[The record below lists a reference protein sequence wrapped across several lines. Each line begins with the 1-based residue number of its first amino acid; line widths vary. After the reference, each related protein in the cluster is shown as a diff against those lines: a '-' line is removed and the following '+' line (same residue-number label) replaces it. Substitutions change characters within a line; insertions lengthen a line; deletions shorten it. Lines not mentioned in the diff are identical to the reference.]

1 MDNLHKVDDWL
12 TALLAN
18 LEPAARN
25 RMMRQLAQQLRRM
38 QQQNIR
44 LQRNPDGT
52 AFEVRRVTAR
62 SKKGRIKRQMFAK
75 LRTTKYLKTA
85 ATADSASVH
94 FERKVQRIARVHHYG
109 LRDRVSK
116 KGGEVKYSERRLLG
130 FNMSTQDMIIE
141 NLLEFFVVNHLW
153 FKT

>member
-1 MDNLHKVDDWL
+1 MDDLQRVDDWL
-12 TALLAN
+12 AALLAN

-25 RMMRQLAQQLRRM
+25 RMMRQLAQELRRS

-52 AFEVRRVTAR
+52 TFEPHRVTAR

-85 ATADSASVH
+85 ATADSASVQ
-94 FERKVQRIARVHHYG
+94 FDGKVQRIARVHHYG
-109 LRDRVSK
+109 LRDRVRRN
-116 KGGEVKYSERRLLG
+116 GPEARYPARRLLG
-130 FNMSTQDMIIE
+130 VNDEVETITRDT
-141 NLLEFFVVNHLW
+141 LLRWLSE
-153 FKT
+153 

>member
-1 MDNLHKVDDWL
+1 MDDLQRVDDWL
-12 TALLAN
+12 AALLAN

-25 RMMRQLAQQLRRM
+25 RMMRQLAQELRRS

-52 AFEVRRVTAR
+52 AFEARRVTAR

-85 ATADSASVH
+85 ATADSASVQ
-94 FERKVQRIARVHHYG
+94 FDGKVQRIARVHHYG
-109 LRDRVSK
+109 LRERVRRN
-116 KGGEVKYSERRLLG
+116 GPEARYPARRLLG
-130 FNMSTQDMIIE
+130 VNDEVETITRDT
-141 NLLEFFVVNHLW
+141 LLRWLSE
-153 FKT
+153 

>member
-1 MDNLHKVDDWL
+1 MDDLQRVDDWL
-12 TALLAN
+12 AALLAN

-25 RMMRQLAQQLRRM
+25 RMMRQLAQELRRS

-52 AFEVRRVTAR
+52 AFEARRVTAR

-85 ATADSASVH
+85 ATANSASVL
-94 FERKVQRIARVHHYG
+94 FDGKVQHIARVHHYG
-109 LRDRVSK
+109 LRDRVRRN
-116 KGGEVKYSERRLLG
+116 GPEARYPARRLLG
-130 FNMSTQDMIIE
+130 VNDEVETITRDT
-141 NLLEFFVVNHLW
+141 LLRWLSE
-153 FKT
+153 

>member
-1 MDNLHKVDDWL
+1 MDDLQRVDDWL
-12 TALLAN
+12 AALLAN

-25 RMMRQLAQQLRRM
+25 RMMRQLAQELRRS

-52 AFEVRRVTAR
+52 GFEPRRVTAR

-85 ATADSASVH
+85 ATADSASVQFH
-94 FERKVQRIARVHHYG
+94 GKVQRIARVHHYG
-109 LRDRVSK
+109 LRDRVRRN
-116 KGGEVKYSERRLLG
+116 GPEVRYPSRQLLG
-130 FNMSTQDMIIE
+130 VNDELEKATRDM
-141 NLLEFFVVNHLW
+141 LLLW
-153 FKT
+153 LSG

>member
-1 MDNLHKVDDWL
+1 MDDLQRVDEWL
-12 TALLAN
+12 AALLAN

-25 RMMRQLAQQLRRM
+25 RMMRLLAQELRRS

-52 AFEVRRVTAR
+52 TFEPRRVTAR

-85 ATADSASVH
+85 ATADSASVQ
-94 FERKVQRIARVHHYG
+94 FDGKVQRIARVHHYG
-109 LRDRVSK
+109 LRDRVRRN
-116 KGGEVKYSERRLLG
+116 GPEARYPARRLLG
-130 FNMSTQDMIIE
+130 VNDEVETVTRDT
-141 NLLEFFVVNHLW
+141 LLHWLLD
-153 FKT
+153 

>member
-1 MDNLHKVDDWL
+1 MDDLQRVDDWL
-12 TALLAN
+12 AALLAN

-25 RMMRQLAQQLRRM
+25 RMMRQLAQELRRS

-52 AFEVRRVTAR
+52 TFEPRRVTAR

-85 ATADSASVH
+85 ATADSACVQ
-94 FERKVQRIARVHHYG
+94 FAGQVQRIARVHHYG
-109 LRDRVSK
+109 LRDRVSR
-116 KGGEVKYSERRLLG
+116 KGPEVRYAERRLLG
-130 FNMSTQDMIIE
+130 LNSETNNVVKTTILKQ
-141 NLLEFFVVNHLW
+141 LEV
-153 FKT
+153 

>member
-1 MDNLHKVDDWL
+1 MDDLQRVDDWL
-12 TALLAN
+12 AALLAN

-25 RMMRQLAQQLRRM
+25 RMMRQLAQELRRS

-52 AFEVRRVTAR
+52 TFEPRRVTAR

-85 ATADSASVH
+85 ATADSASVQ
-94 FERKVQRIARVHHYG
+94 FDGKVQRIARVHHYG
-109 LRDRVSK
+109 LRDRVRRN
-116 KGGEVKYSERRLLG
+116 GPEARYPARRLLG
-130 FNMSTQDMIIE
+130 VNDEVETITHDT
-141 NLLEFFVVNHLW
+141 LLRWLSE
-153 FKT
+153 

>member
-1 MDNLHKVDDWL
+1 MDDLQRVDDWL
-12 TALLAN
+12 AALLAN

-25 RMMRQLAQQLRRM
+25 RMMRQLAQELRRS

-52 AFEVRRVTAR
+52 TFEPRRVTAR

-85 ATADSASVH
+85 GTADSASVQ
-94 FERKVQRIARVHHYG
+94 FDGKVQRIARIHHYG
-109 LRDRVSK
+109 LRDRVRRN
-116 KGGEVKYSERRLLG
+116 GPEARYPARRLLG
-130 FNMSTQDMIIE
+130 VNDEVETVTRDT
-141 NLLEFFVVNHLW
+141 LLHWLLD
-153 FKT
+153 

>member
-1 MDNLHKVDDWL
+1 MDDLQRVDDWL
-12 TALLAN
+12 AALLAN

-25 RMMRQLAQQLRRM
+25 RMMRQLAQELRRS

-52 AFEVRRVTAR
+52 TFEPRRVTAR

-85 ATADSASVH
+85 ATADSASVQ
-94 FERKVQRIARVHHYG
+94 FDGKVQRIARVHHYG
-109 LRDRVSK
+109 LRERVSRR
-116 KGGEVKYSERRLLG
+116 GPEVRYAERRLLG
-130 FNMSTQDMIIE
+130 INNGVEAMIKDT
-141 NLLEFFVVNHLW
+141 LLEWLRV
-153 FKT
+153 

>member
-1 MDNLHKVDDWL
+1 MDDLQRVDDWL
-12 TALLAN
+12 AALLAN

-25 RMMRQLAQQLRRM
+25 RMMRQLAQELRRS

-52 AFEVRRVTAR
+52 TFEPRRVTAR

-85 ATADSASVH
+85 ATADSASVQ
-94 FERKVQRIARVHHYG
+94 FDGKVQRIARVHHYG
-109 LRDRVSK
+109 LRDRVRRN
-116 KGGEVKYSERRLLG
+116 GPEARYPARRLLG
-130 FNMSTQDMIIE
+130 KNGHIE
-141 NLLEFFVVNHLW
+141 DLIKETFIKWLGS
-153 FKT
+153 

>member
-1 MDNLHKVDDWL
+1 MDDLQRVDDWL
-12 TALLAN
+12 AALLAN

-25 RMMRQLAQQLRRM
+25 RMMRQLAQELRRS

-52 AFEVRRVTAR
+52 AFEARRVTAR

-85 ATADSASVH
+85 ATADFASVQ
-94 FERKVQRIARVHHYG
+94 FDGKVQRIARVHHYG
-109 LRDRVSK
+109 LRDRVRRN
-116 KGGEVKYSERRLLG
+116 GPEARYPARRLLG
-130 FNMSTQDMIIE
+130 VNDEVETITHDT
-141 NLLEFFVVNHLW
+141 LLHWLSN
-153 FKT
+153 

>member
-1 MDNLHKVDDWL
+1 MDDLQRVDDWL
-12 TALLAN
+12 AALLAN

-25 RMMRQLAQQLRRM
+25 LMMRQLAQELRRS

-52 AFEVRRVTAR
+52 AFEARRVTAR

-85 ATADSASVH
+85 ATADSASVQ
-94 FERKVQRIARVHHYG
+94 FDGKVQRIARVHHYG
-109 LRDRVSK
+109 LRDRVSG
-116 KGGEVKYSERRLLG
+116 KGPKIKYSQRRLLG
-130 FNMSTQDMIIE
+130 LSRGIDE
-141 NLLEFFVVNHLW
+141 KVKLFFLRYL
-153 FKT
+153 